1 MEHIEKAL
9 AEASRTAKTLIT
21 VFDADW
27 NLLLQFQSFRFGS
40 YYERLLT
47 LPVAH
52 AIAGSPEH
60 TATAAGLLPGRL

>member
-1 MEHIEKAL
+1 MEHVERAL
-9 AEASRTAKTLIT
+9 AEASRTAKTLIC
-21 VFDADW
+21 VYDLDW

-52 AIAGSPEH
+52 AIAGSPVH
-60 TATAAGLLPGRL
+60 TATASGMLAGRL

>member
-1 MEHIEKAL
+1 MEHIERAL
-9 AEASRTAKTLIT
+9 AEASRTAKTLIY

-27 NLLLQFQSFRFGS
+27 NLLLKFQSFMFGM
-40 YYERLLT
+40 YYNQLLA

-60 TATAAGLLPGRL
+60 TATASGVLPGRL

>member
-1 MEHIEKAL
+1 MEHVERAL
-9 AEASRTAKTLIT
+9 AVASRTAQTLIC
-21 VFDADW
+21 VYDLDW
-27 NLLLQFQSFRFGS
+27 NLLLQFQSFRFSS
-40 YYERLLT
+40 YYERLLA